1 VNQCIATSSE
11 TKQRCKQRPMKD
23 RTVCRYHTDQEE
35 TLRKLKSRAVS
46 AAQARAKTELSRKY
60 PELYR
65 ELYLK
70 FRDELFTER
79 GLVEAE

>member
-1 VNQCIATSSE
+1 MRQSTATSSE
-11 TKQRCKQRPMKD
+11 TKQRTMED
-23 RTVCRYHTDQEE
+23 RTVCRHLIDQED
-35 TLRKLKSRAVS
+35 THRKLKTRAVS

-70 FRDELFTER
+70 YRDELFIER